1 MGRLDNALKHCGIEQ
16 PNSGKRIKRV
26 VSHDSKKLK
35 FWEVARPSWDDRP
48 YTTKP
53 EHYAVTNNIKD
64 YSSTELMVAL
74 RGTATVVREIA
85 DDINVEG
92 DNEKDLKYVAGRIE
106 LLVVSLEEK
115 IRTVS
120 GTYDKTP

>member
-1 MGRLDNALKHCGIEQ
+1 MGRLDKAIQHCKGQ
-16 PNSGKRIKRV
+16 VPDRGKRIKRARLGSV
-26 VSHDSKKLK
+26 KLR
-35 FWEVARPSWDDRP
+35 FWEVDRPSWDERP

-64 YSSTELMVAL
+64 YSAVELLVAL
-74 RGTATVVREIA
+74 RGTAVVVREIA

-92 DNEKDLKYVAGRIE
+92 DNETDLKYVAGRID

-115 IRTVS
+115 IRTVN
-120 GTYDKTP
+120 GKYDKTS

>member
-1 MGRLDNALKHCGIEQ
+1 MGRLDKAIEHCKGQ
-16 PNSGKRIKRV
+16 VPDHGKRIKRLRLGSV
-26 VSHDSKKLK
+26 KLK
-35 FWEVARPSWDDRP
+35 FWEVDRPSWDERP

-64 YSSTELMVAL
+64 YSAVELLVAL
-74 RGTATVVREIA
+74 RGTAVVVREIA

-92 DNEKDLKYVAGRIE
+92 DNETDLKYISGRID

-115 IRTVS
+115 IRTVN
-120 GTYDKTP
+120 GKYDETS

>member
-1 MGRLDNALKHCGIEQ
+1 MGRLDKAIQHCKGQ
-16 PNSGKRIKRV
+16 VPDRGKRIKRARLGSV
-26 VSHDSKKLK
+26 KLR
-35 FWEVARPSWDDRP
+35 FWEVDRPSWDERP

-64 YSSTELMVAL
+64 YSAVELLVAL
-74 RGTATVVREIA
+74 RGTAVVVREIA

-92 DNEKDLKYVAGRIE
+92 DNETDLKYVAGRID

-120 GTYDKTP
+120 GKYDKTP

>member
-1 MGRLDNALKHCGIEQ
+1 MGRLDKAIQHCKGRV
-16 PNSGKRIKRV
+16 PASGKRIKRTGLGRV
-26 VSHDSKKLK
+26 DLK

-64 YSSTELMVAL
+64 YSATELMVAL
-74 RGTATVVREIA
+74 RGTALVIREIA

-92 DNEKDLKYVAGRIE
+92 DNETDLKYISGRID

-115 IRTVS
+115 IRTVN
-120 GTYDKTP
+120 GKYDETS

>member
-1 MGRLDNALKHCGIEQ
+1 MGRLDNALKHCGVEQ
-16 PNSGKRIKRV
+16 PSSGKRIKRAELG
-26 VSHDSKKLK
+26 SPSKLK
-35 FWEVARPSWDDRP
+35 FWEVARPSWDERP

-64 YSSTELMVAL
+64 YSATELMVAL
-74 RGTATVVREIA
+74 RGTAVVVREIA

-92 DNEKDLKYVAGRIE
+92 DNETDLKYVAGRID

-120 GTYDKTP
+120 GKYDKTP